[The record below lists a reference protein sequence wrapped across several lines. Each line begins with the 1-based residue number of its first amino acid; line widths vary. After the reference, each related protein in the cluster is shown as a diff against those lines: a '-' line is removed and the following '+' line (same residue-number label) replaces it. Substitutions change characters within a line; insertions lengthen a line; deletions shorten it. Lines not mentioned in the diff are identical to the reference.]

1 MIAFDDVTV
10 RASQSVLLKDIT
22 FSLDAG
28 EKAVVTG
35 PSGSGK
41 STILLTLMGAHAPSR
56 GRVRFDGTE
65 VTAQT
70 VASVRNAVAFIGQEP
85 VLGNRSVRDGLLL
98 PFTFRANRDARPGE
112 ERISEILHGLKL
124 PSDILD
130 RSTAVISGGEK
141 QRIAVARALLTGK
154 NTFVVDEITSA
165 LDETSNQIVLDL
177 FLRPG
182 ITVLAV
188 SHQGQWLKRFDKQ
201 IRIVDGTVAGVRHNR
216 GGDT

>member
-28 EKAVVTG
+28 EKAVITG

-41 STILLTLMGAHAPSR
+41 STILLTLMGAHAPAR

-154 NTFVVDEITSA
+154 NTFVADEITSA

-188 SHQGQWLKRFDKQ
+188 SHQGQWLQRFDKQ
-201 IRIVDGTVAGVRHNR
+201 IRIVNGTVVDVRHNR
-216 GGDT
+216 RGDT